1 LKTKKTLAVSLNT
14 FLSLYAIYK
23 AKMVVNFGQFFGQNI
38 FLAENFWIF
47 VFEKLRNFRIFEL

>member
-23 AKMVVNFGQFFGQNI
+23 AKMEDFGQFFGQNI

-47 VFEKLRNFRIFEL
+47 VFKKLRNFRILEL